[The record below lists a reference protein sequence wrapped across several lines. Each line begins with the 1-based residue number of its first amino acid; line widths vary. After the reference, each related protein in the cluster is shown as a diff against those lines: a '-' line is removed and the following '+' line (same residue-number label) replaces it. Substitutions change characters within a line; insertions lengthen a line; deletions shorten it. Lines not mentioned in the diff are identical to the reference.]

1 MSVHDG
7 IETSAARD
15 RTAKDAATQ
24 RKKTIQAFQEQVTV
38 FKYLSPVECRVMY
51 TLTTKRHYDDGDVIL
66 PEGAPGTGLHIIE
79 TGEVVVSKRGSD
91 GKDVVINTIGQYAHF
106 GEMSILNNQ
115 PVNCT
120 ITACGPVD
128 VLVMPPTQFFNL
140 LHRSEALGIKILRA
154 LCEELSNRLRL
165 GEGLTETA

>member
-1 MSVHDG
+1 MSDHDK
-7 IETSAARD
+7 IETPASGD
-15 RTAKDAATQ
+15 QTAKHAAT
-24 RKKTIQAFQEQVTV
+24 RRRKTIQAFQEQVTV
-38 FKYLSPVECRVMY
+38 FKYLSPVECRVIY
-51 TLTTKRHYDDGDVIL
+51 KLTAKKHYDDGEVIL
-66 PEGAPGTGLHIIE
+66 QEGAPGTGLHIIE
-79 TGEVVVSKRGSD
+79 TGEIAVSKRGRD

-120 ITACGPVD
+120 ITASGPVD

-154 LCEELSNRLRL
+154 LCEELSNRLRI
-165 GEGLTETA
+165 GEALNETP

>member
-1 MSVHDG
+1 MNVHDG
-7 IETSAARD
+7 IDASKSED
-15 RTAKDAATQ
+15 RTAKQFATQ

-51 TLTTKRHYDDGDVIL
+51 TLTTKKHYNGGDVIL
-66 PEGAPGTGLHIIE
+66 PEGAPGSGLHIIE
-79 TGEVVVSKRGSD
+79 TGEVVVSKRRSD
-91 GKDVVINTIGQYAHF
+91 GTDVVIDTIGQYGHF

-120 ITACGPVD
+120 ITASGPVD

-140 LHRSEALGIKILRA
+140 LHRSEALGIRILRA
-154 LCEELSNRLRL
+154 LCEELSNRLRQK
-165 GEGLTETA
+165 ELTETP

>member
-1 MSVHDG
+1 MSVHEG
-7 IETSAARD
+7 IKASASRD
-15 RTAKDAATQ
+15 RTVEHPATQ

-38 FKYLSPVECRVMY
+38 FRYLSPVECRVMY
-51 TLTTKRHYDDGDVIL
+51 TLTTKKHYDNGQVIL
-66 PEGAPGTGLHIIE
+66 PEGTPGTGLHIIE
-79 TGEVVVSKRGSD
+79 TGEVVVSKRCSD
-91 GKDVVINTIGQYAHF
+91 GKDVVIDTIVQYGHF

-120 ITACGPVD
+120 ITASGPVD
-128 VLVMPPTQFFNL
+128 VLVMPPMQFFNL

-165 GEGLTETA
+165 KELTETL

>member
-1 MSVHDG
+1 MNVHDG
-7 IETSAARD
+7 IEASEYRD
-15 RTAKDAATQ
+15 RTAKQFATQ

-51 TLTTKRHYDDGDVIL
+51 TLTAKKRYNDGDVIL

-79 TGEVVVSKRGSD
+79 TGEVVVSKRRSD
-91 GKDVVINTIGQYAHF
+91 GTDVVIDTIGQYGHF

-120 ITACGPVD
+120 ITASGPVD

-140 LHRSEALGIKILRA
+140 LHRSEALGIRILRA
-154 LCEELSNRLRL
+154 LCEELSNRLRQK
-165 GEGLTETA
+165 ELTETP